1 SCGGYG
7 ADIVLQRAYCMPY
20 TLPSYPCIRSTLV
33 DSPDDFER
41 LTILERAQLLHD
53 ATLRRH
59 GDMLDRHEESLAR
72 HEASLANHAEHMARL
87 DTLLEQQARIMATL
101 TEVSARLETTQQAI
115 LDLLRRGGNGH

>member
-1 SCGGYG
+1 
-7 ADIVLQRAYCMPY
+7 M
-20 TLPSYPCIRSTLV
+20 
-33 DSPDDFER
+33 DSPDNFER

-59 GDMLDRHEESLAR
+59 GDMLDRHE
-72 HEASLANHAEHMARL
+72 ASLANHAEHMARL
-87 DTLLEQQARIMATL
+87 DALLEQQARIMATL